1 MKRTFSLLL
10 ILTLLLSFCTLTVGA
25 KSGHAL
31 DLVISA
37 SENENGEFSV
47 TVTAEN
53 ITETLHVVEY
63 VVNYDSEKL
72 ELINSVDEDGVLDC
86 ITALPKDW
94 ENFVGVKKVGEISA
108 LALTAG
114 MEGVKNGELKF
125 EFKFR
130 VKDGATG
137 EAKIEISDES
147 VLGAYVGKENDI
159 KEFGGKGGSVAIV
172 ITEDGDVG
180 EVSTDTVSVTETEE
194 SSDPEDE
201 GGSLTTVLIIAGI
214 AVVVIGAVAAA
225 IVILKKKK

>member
-1 MKRTFSLLL
+1 MKRTLSLLL
-10 ILTLLLSFCTLTVGA
+10 ILTLLLSFCALTVSA

-137 EAKIEISDES
+137 ETKITLSDES
-147 VLGAYVGKENDI
+147 VLGAYVGGDNEI